1 MALENNLTLLEK
13 SLRLFTRI
21 KPGEG
26 KTVLLLMAQAF
37 ILLFAYYLL
46 KPARESLLL
55 SDNSAE
61 IRSYAVAFQ
70 ALLLLLLMP
79 AYNVL
84 FRHFRNNRTRIY
96 IWVTLFFVSNLLLFY
111 ILGTAEIKLGIPFFI
126 WLGVFNVMV
135 VAQFWAFCADLY
147 NVESGQRLFVIIAAG
162 ASLGALLGANFSKQ
176 VINYTG
182 PLGLMLLA
190 IALLC
195 LTIVIGLFASKNLP
209 SHDRSHSKL
218 VKDQSIWIP
227 GSFRLVF
234 SDRYLLLIAVF
245 VVLLNWINSTGEF
258 ILAKM
263 VVVYAEGLIAAGS
276 ELSKGNII
284 GAFYGDFYTWVNLF
298 SLLFQLFL
306 VSRIYKYL
314 GVRAALFILPVIAFI
329 GYGLIVFIPIFSIIR
344 LVKILE
350 NSVDYS
356 IQTTTRHALF
366 LPVTTAAKYEGKTVI
381 DTFFWRFGDMIQ
393 AAVIFAGTQWLAM
406 EVYQFA
412 MLNML
417 LALVWIWVVIGI
429 AREHKKLSNNTQQMN
444 ESSI

>member
-1 MALENNLTLLEK
+1 MTVPGEKTVLEK
-13 SLRLFTRI
+13 LLRLVTRI
-21 KPGEG
+21 NPGEG
-26 KTVLLLMAQAF
+26 KAVLLLLMQAF

-55 SDNSAE
+55 AENSAE

-84 FRHFRNNRTRIY
+84 FRHFKHNRSRIY
-96 IWVTLFFVSNLLLFY
+96 IWVTVFFIGNLMVFYLL
-111 ILGTAEIKLGIPFFI
+111 GHADVKLGIAFFI

-147 NVESGQRLFVIIAAG
+147 NVESGQRLFVVIALG
-162 ASLGALLGANFSKQ
+162 ASLGALMGATFSKQ
-176 VINYTG
+176 VFAYTG
-182 PLGLMLLA
+182 SLGLMLLA
-190 IALLC
+190 MLL
-195 LTIVIGLFASKNLP
+195 LGITIVLGLFARRNVP
-209 SHDRSHSKL
+209 GHDRSHSQLLKE
-218 VKDQSIWIP
+218 QSIWIP

-234 SDRYLLLIAVF
+234 SDRYLLLIASF

-263 VVVYAEGLIAAGS
+263 VVNHAEGLIAAGS

-284 GAFYGDFYTWVNLF
+284 GGFYGDFYTWVNLF
-298 SLLFQLFL
+298 SLLFQLFV
-306 VSRIYKYL
+306 VSRIFRYF
-314 GVRAALFILPVIAFI
+314 GVRAAMFILPIIALI
-329 GYGLIVFIPIFSIIR
+329 GYGLIVFIPVFSIIR
-344 LVKILE
+344 YVKILE

-356 IQTTTRHALF
+356 VQSTTRHALF
-366 LPVTTAAKYEGKTVI
+366 LPVSTAAKYEGKTVI

-393 AAVIFAGTQWLAM
+393 AGVIFAGSTWLNM
-406 EVYQFA
+406 GVSQFA
-412 MLNML
+412 LLNMM

-429 AREHKKLSNNTQQMN
+429 SQEHKKLS
-444 ESSI
+444 EKPAGDS

>member
-1 MALENNLTLLEK
+1 MSDSEQNLTLSEK
-13 SLRLFTRI
+13 FLRLFTRI

-26 KTVLLLMAQAF
+26 KAALILMFQAF

-55 SDNSAE
+55 SENSAE

-70 ALLLLLLMP
+70 ALVLLLLIP
-79 AYNVL
+79 AYNIL
-84 FRHFRNNRTRIY
+84 FRYFKHNRTRIY
-96 IWVTLFFVSNLLLFY
+96 TWVTLFFVGNLLLFY
-111 ILGTAEIKLGIPFFI
+111 ILGSANVKLGIVFFI

-147 NVESGQRLFVIIAAG
+147 NVESGQRLFVIIAVG
-162 ASLGALLGANFSKQ
+162 ASLGALLGAYFSKQ
-176 VINYTG
+176 VISITG

-190 IALLC
+190 MALLC
-195 LTIVIGLFASKNLP
+195 VTIVLGLIASKKLP
-209 SHDRSHSKL
+209 NVDRSHSQL
-218 VKDQSIWIP
+218 TENQSIWIP
-227 GSFRLVF
+227 GGFRLVF
-234 SDRYLLLIAVF
+234 SERYLLLIAIF

-263 VVVYAEGLIAAGS
+263 VVNHAEGLIAAGS
-276 ELSKGNII
+276 ELSKGSII

-314 GVRAALFILPVIAFI
+314 GVRAALFILPVIALI
-329 GYGLIVFIPIFSIIR
+329 GYGLIIFLPIFSIIR
-344 LVKILE
+344 VVKIIE

-366 LPVTTAAKYEGKTVI
+366 LPVSTAAKYEGKTVI

-393 AAVIFAGTQWLAM
+393 AGVIFAGTQWLAM
-406 EVYQFA
+406 EAYQFA
-412 MLNML
+412 WFNML
-417 LALVWIWVVIGI
+417 LAIVWIWVVIGI
-429 AREHKKLSNNTQQMN
+429 TREHKKMSNVN
-444 ESSI
+444 EGC

>member
-1 MALENNLTLLEK
+1 MTNTDKGLSVVEK
-13 SLRLFTRI
+13 LLRLFTPI
-21 KPGEG
+21 KAGEG
-26 KTVLLLMAQAF
+26 KAVLLLFLQAF

-46 KPARESLLL
+46 KPARESLMLAE
-55 SDNSAE
+55 NSAE

-84 FRHFRNNRTRIY
+84 FRHFKHNRSQIY
-96 IWVTLFFVSNLLLFY
+96 IWVVVFFISNLLLFY
-111 ILGTAEIKLGIPFFI
+111 VLGQANIKLGIPFFI

-135 VAQFWAFCADLY
+135 IAQFWAFCADLY
-147 NVESGQRLFVIIAAG
+147 NVESGQRLFVVIAVG
-162 ASLGALLGANFSKQ
+162 ASLGALMGSNFSKQ

-190 IALLC
+190 IGLLC
-195 LTIVIGLFASKNLP
+195 ITIVLGMMASRKLP
-209 SHDRSHSKL
+209 SHDRSHSQLFKE
-218 VKDQSIWIP
+218 QSIWIP
-227 GSFRLVF
+227 GSFKLVLT
-234 SDRYLLLIAVF
+234 DRYLLLIAVF

-263 VVVYAEGLIAAGS
+263 VVSHAEGLIAAGS
-276 ELSKGNII
+276 ELSKGKII
-284 GAFYGDFYTWVNLF
+284 GGFYGDFYTWVNLF

-306 VSRIYKYL
+306 VSRIYRYF
-314 GVRAALFILPVIAFI
+314 GVRAALYILPVIALI
-329 GYGLIVFIPIFSIIR
+329 GYGLIVFIPVFSIIR

-366 LPVTTAAKYEGKTVI
+366 LPVSTAAKYEGKTVI

-393 AAVIFAGTQWLAM
+393 AGVIFAGTSWLGM
-406 EVYQFA
+406 EMYQFA
-412 MLNML
+412 MFNML
-417 LALVWIWVVIGI
+417 LAVIWIWVVMGI
-429 AREHKKLSNNTQQMN
+429 AREHKKLSAQPTSNT
-444 ESSI
+444 

>member
-1 MALENNLTLLEK
+1 MSDSAKQLTLLEK
-13 SLRLFTRI
+13 IIRLFTPV

-26 KTVLLLMAQAF
+26 KAALLLLIQAF

-55 SDNSAE
+55 SENSAE

-70 ALLLLLLMP
+70 ALVLLLLMP

-84 FRHFRNNRTRIY
+84 FRHYKYNRSRIY
-96 IWVTLFFVSNLLLFY
+96 IWVTLFFISNLLLFY
-111 ILGTAEIKLGIPFFI
+111 FLGHTDIKLGIVFFI

-147 NVESGQRLFVIIAAG
+147 NVESGQRMFVIIAVG
-162 ASLGALLGANFSKQ
+162 ASLGALMGANFSKE

-190 IALLC
+190 VALLC
-195 LTIVIGLFASKNLP
+195 VTIVLGLLASKKLP
-209 SHDRSHSKL
+209 TEDRSHSRLFKEE
-218 VKDQSIWIP
+218 SIWIP
-227 GSFRLVF
+227 GGFRLVL
-234 SDRYLLLIAVF
+234 SDRYLLLIAIF

-263 VVVYAEGLIAAGS
+263 VVNHVEGLIAAGS
-276 ELSKGNII
+276 EQSKGNLI
-284 GAFYGDFYTWVNLF
+284 GSFYGDFYTWVNLF

-306 VSRIYKYL
+306 VSRIFKYF
-314 GVRAALFILPVIAFI
+314 GVRAALFILPVIALI

-393 AAVIFAGTQWLAM
+393 AGVIFAGSQWLGM
-406 EVYQFA
+406 ELYQFA
-412 MLNML
+412 LFNMML
-417 LALVWIWVVIGI
+417 AFVWIWVVIGI
-429 AREHKKLSNNTQQMN
+429 TREHKKLPNNAVQ
-444 ESSI
+444 EA

>member
-1 MALENNLTLLEK
+1 MEKSTEKLTVLEK
-13 SLRLFTRI
+13 VLRLFTRI

-26 KTVLLLMAQAF
+26 KAALMLMIQAF

-46 KPARESLLL
+46 KPAREALLL
-55 SDNSAE
+55 SENSAE

-70 ALLLLLLMP
+70 ALVLLLLMP
-79 AYNVL
+79 AYNLL
-84 FRHFRNNRTRIY
+84 FRYFKHNRTQIY
-96 IWVTLFFVSNLLLFY
+96 IWVTVFFISHLILFY
-111 ILGTAEIKLGIPFFI
+111 ILGTSDVKFGIVFFI
-126 WLGVFNVMV
+126 WLGIFNVMV
-135 VAQFWAFCADLY
+135 IAQFWAYCADLY
-147 NVESGQRLFVIIAAG
+147 NVESGQRLFVIIAVG

-182 PLGLMLLA
+182 PLGLLLLA
-190 IALLC
+190 VILLC
-195 LTIVIGLFASKNLP
+195 LTIALALTASKKLP
-209 SHDRSHSKL
+209 GHDRSHSAL

-263 VVVYAEGLIAAGS
+263 VVNHAESLIAAGS

-306 VSRIYKYL
+306 VSRIYKYF
-314 GVRAALFILPVIAFI
+314 GVRAALFILPVIALV
-329 GYGLIVFIPIFSIIR
+329 GYGLIVFVPIFSIIR

-393 AAVIFAGTQWLAM
+393 AGVIFAGSQWLGM
-406 EVYQFA
+406 ELYQFA
-412 MLNML
+412 LFNMML
-417 LALVWIWVVIGI
+417 AFVWIWVVIGI
-429 AREHKKLSNNTQQMN
+429 AREHKKLSDNNAHET
-444 ESSI
+444 